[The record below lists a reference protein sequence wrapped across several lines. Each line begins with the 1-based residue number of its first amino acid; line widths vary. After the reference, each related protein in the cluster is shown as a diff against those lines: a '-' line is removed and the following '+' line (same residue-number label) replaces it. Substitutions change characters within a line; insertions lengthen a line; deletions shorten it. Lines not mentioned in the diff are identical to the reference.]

1 MKVENHFASDKAQS
15 LLLADGLVGFDQL
28 WSLEA
33 SWFEEPNKRRGGWSG
48 VSRYQLHDGTLVFI
62 KRQENHFC
70 RDWRSLFRQI
80 PTFRR
85 EFKNILTFQKHGIPT
100 LEPIYFGQ
108 RTVHGKVQA
117 ILVTKALH
125 GFQSLESPEYQS
137 LSKLELLRRA
147 NLVSAL
153 GETIK
158 RMHDSH
164 FQHNC
169 LYAKHVFIKI
179 NPDLTVEVR
188 LIDLE
193 KAKRSFFRRTAML
206 RDLGTLH
213 RHTKGW
219 RSSDRLR
226 FLLAYT
232 QECRMSY
239 ASRAILAHVLG
250 ETREK
255 TAMAREVREI
265 H

>member
-1 MKVENHFASDKAQS
+1 MKVENHFVSDDDWAMLVKNS
-15 LLLADGLVGFDQL
+15 LGDFDLLWNLDAG
-28 WSLEA
+28 WY
-33 SWFEEPNKRRGGWSG
+33 EEPNKRRGGWSG
-48 VSRYQLHDGTLVFI
+48 VSRFQLHDGTAIFI

-70 RDWRSLFRQI
+70 RDWRSLFRQV

-108 RTVHGKVQA
+108 RTAQGAVQA
-117 ILVTKALH
+117 ILVTKALD
-125 GFQSLESPEYQS
+125 GFQSLEAPEYQS
-137 LSKLELLRRA
+137 LSKLKPMVRA

-153 GETIK
+153 AEAIR
-158 RMHDSH
+158 RMHDSR

-169 LYAKHVFIKI
+169 LYAKHVFVKI
-179 NPDLTVEVR
+179 NPDESAEVR

-193 KAKRSFFRRTAML
+193 KAKRSLYKSTAML

-219 RSSDRLR
+219 RNSDRLR
-226 FLLAYT
+226 FLLAYR
-232 QECRMSY
+232 QEPRMSH

-250 ETREK
+250 EAREK
-255 TAMAREVREI
+255 VAIAREMRES